1 MTVVVKRGKP
11 AYNVYASPTKKKTNT
26 LKREITLPKI
36 ACLGL
41 EEMEIP

>member
-1 MTVVVKRGKP
+1 MTVVVKLGKP
-11 AYNVYASPTKKKTNT
+11 AYMRVQRKKTNT